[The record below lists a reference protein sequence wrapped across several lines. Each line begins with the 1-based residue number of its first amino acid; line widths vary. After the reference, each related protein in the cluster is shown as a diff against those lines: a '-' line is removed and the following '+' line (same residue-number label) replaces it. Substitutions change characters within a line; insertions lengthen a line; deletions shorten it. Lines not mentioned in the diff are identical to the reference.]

1 MQIDPGPIPT
11 LTMSTPS
18 FTKNFAA
25 SAVAIFPAH
34 NVVLFVFNFFIA
46 FIISAT
52 FLLCPCAVST
62 TIKSTFS
69 FKIASALLS
78 SKGPAPT
85 AVDLTILIF
94 LLF

>member
-11 LTMSTPS
+11 FTMSTPN
-18 FTKNFAA
+18 FIRNFAA

-34 NVVLFVFNFFIA
+34 KVVLFVFNFFIT

-62 TIKSTFS
+62 TIKSIFS
-69 FKIASALLS
+69 FKSAFALLN

-85 AVDLTILIF
+85 AAPTNNFFF